1 MVRPADGAPRRVDA
15 ALIAVLLAC
24 VSALLFG
31 AMSVGLRIGLGRHPG
46 VELATVSTVL
56 GALAVALVANA
67 RRLRELAEQ
76 GYAKLT
82 PVEQA
87 RVREL
92 VPRLRDAE

>member
-1 MVRPADGAPRRVDA
+1 MARKRKKLTPAEREEAEAHSRH
-15 ALIAVLLAC
+15 VL
-24 VSALLFG
+24 
-31 AMSVGLRIGLGRHPG
+31 
-46 VELATVSTVL
+46 E
-56 GALAVALVANA
+56 NA

-92 VPRLRDAE
+92 VPRLRLRDSE

>member
-1 MVRPADGAPRRVDA
+1 MTMARKRKKLTPAEREEAEAHSRRV
-15 ALIAVLLAC
+15 L
-24 VSALLFG
+24 
-31 AMSVGLRIGLGRHPG
+31 
-46 VELATVSTVL
+46 E
-56 GALAVALVANA
+56 NA

-92 VPRLRDAE
+92 VPRLRDSE